1 MRQFTSHTGKG
12 AAIVRTF
19 YMAVNGSARSQFG
32 LINMLG
38 KFTGAGGVLAI
49 AYVALRNLNNA
60 AKELA
65 ETMKDSLEVYS
76 RNVRDRSVEESQ
88 RISQKSRIS
97 SEEGE
102 RETLKAQI
110 AEDVL
115 EDLRARRDSL
125 VKQYTNN
132 KDAPMDFL
140 SLGWEKTK
148 GVFTDNYFDQKKAL
162 KEQLDEVTK
171 QIQNQEAIK
180 NAAKRASEKYWGQVG
195 DELAEKIKNSPEF
208 KALDDIFKGK
218 WGRDEQE
225 GDWKLYQSE
234 APVWLQEELAKV
246 GKHDTIKAPN
256 WSSFINQMDKIGGYM
271 STFTQNIGQD
281 RQLDEMRKQTTKL
294 DQIANNTKNINT
306 KSRYA

>member
-1 MRQFTSHTGKG
+1 
-12 AAIVRTF
+12 
-19 YMAVNGSARSQFG
+19 
-32 LINMLG
+32 
-38 KFTGAGGVLAI
+38 
-49 AYVALRNLNNA
+49 
-60 AKELA
+60 
-65 ETMKDSLEVYS
+65 
-76 RNVRDRSVEESQ
+76 
-88 RISQKSRIS
+88 
-97 SEEGE
+97 
-102 RETLKAQI
+102 
-110 AEDVL
+110 VL

-132 KDAPMDFL
+132 KDAPMDVW

-246 GKHDTIKAPN
+246 GKYDTVKAPN